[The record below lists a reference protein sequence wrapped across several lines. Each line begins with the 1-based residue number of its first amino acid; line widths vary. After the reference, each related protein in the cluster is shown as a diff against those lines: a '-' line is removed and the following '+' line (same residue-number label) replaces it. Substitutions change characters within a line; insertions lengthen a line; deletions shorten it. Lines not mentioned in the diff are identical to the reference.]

1 MLSHGMPNLSLPPDG
16 QNRSESLSVA
26 ARSVRGVNLREQA
39 VYKTDHDMWTQTGRP
54 VSADAIAQ
62 ATGFDDQTTQQILKG
77 LDAKGYFVDAL
88 RGDDRIDSITYA

>member
-1 MLSHGMPNLSLPPDG
+1 M
-16 QNRSESLSVA
+16 
-26 ARSVRGVNLREQA
+26 NLREQA
-39 VYKTDHDMWTQTGRP
+39 VYKTGHDMWAQTGGP
-54 VSADAIAQ
+54 VSADAIAE